1 MIIICIH
8 GFILGSGMEKN
19 KIYLIFSRSPTIGRI
34 AFPWLS
40 GSSFIT
46 RFLDGNKVDNYIS
59 VLQNEINKIN
69 LDWQVCPDDTESD
82 IEKLISQ
89 SAKLLI
95 CTPGLRFQFN
105 RTGFNKNNIIY
116 LSSMEYANNVTT
128 RILKRISEID
138 NTQ

>member
-1 MIIICIH
+1 
-8 GFILGSGMEKN
+8 MEKN
-19 KIYLIFSRSPTIGRI
+19 KIYLIYSRSPTIGRI

-46 RFLDGNKVDNYIS
+46 RFLDGNTVDNYVS

-89 SAKLLI
+89 NAKLLI
-95 CTPGLRFQFN
+95 CTPSLRFQFN

-128 RILKRISEID
+128 RALKRISEID
-138 NTQ
+138 NTQQDSLQ

>member
-1 MIIICIH
+1 
-8 GFILGSGMEKN
+8 MEKN
-19 KIYLIFSRSPTIGRI
+19 KIYLIYSRSPTIGRI

-46 RFLDGNKVDNYIS
+46 RFLDGNTVDNYVS
-59 VLQNEINKIN
+59 ALQNEINKIN